1 MRGEGSRQGRV
12 PFAALRQRDFRLFW
26 GGLVL
31 SGIGSQFTTVA
42 MAWQIYELTNS
53 PLQLGLLGLAR
64 GVPQIGLLLVGG
76 LLADAVDR
84 RRLMMMTQ
92 IGQLVVSGALVGLTV
107 TEAIGPP
114 ALYVA
119 SFLLAIFSSLEGPAR
134 QALVPNMVPRSDLT
148 NAVALNATQR
158 NVSMIAG
165 PSLAGVVLGAS
176 GPALCY
182 AVDAVS
188 WLAML
193 GALVLIR
200 SLPQPTGGRGGI
212 SLGAL
217 REGFVFVWSHPI
229 ILSLMVLDFGQNLF
243 GNPRALMPVYARD
256 ILHVGPEGLGLLY
269 AAAAVGSIATAAGMS
284 VTAQVRRAGR
294 WVLIGVGVY
303 AASTAVFGI
312 SQVFWFSLLLL
323 AAEGAGNMI
332 STVLRGTMTQLVTP
346 DELRGRVTS
355 VNSIFTNSGPQ
366 LGQFRAGAVAEVI
379 GTELSVVTGAGLLL
393 AIVAGVAVSA
403 RAVRRFE
410 IREP

>member
-42 MAWQIYELTNS
+42 MAWQIYELTDS

-92 IGQLVVSGALVGLTV
+92 IGQFVVSGALVGLTV
-107 TEAIGPP
+107 TEAIGPL

-182 AVDAVS
+182 AVDTVS

-193 GALVLIR
+193 GALALIR
-200 SLPQPTGGRGGI
+200 RLPQPTGGRGGI

-410 IREP
+410 IREG

>member
-42 MAWQIYELTNS
+42 MAWQIYELTDS

-92 IGQLVVSGALVGLTV
+92 IGQFVVSGALVGLTV

-182 AVDAVS
+182 AVDTLS

-410 IREP
+410 IREG

>member
-42 MAWQIYELTNS
+42 MAWQIYELTDS

-107 TEAIGPP
+107 TEAIGPL

-182 AVDAVS
+182 AVDTLS

-410 IREP
+410 IREG

>member
-42 MAWQIYELTNS
+42 MAWQIYELTDS

-107 TEAIGPP
+107 TEAIGPL

-182 AVDAVS
+182 AVDTLS